1 MINKQKMWFITLFS
15 LILILSVYYI
25 TMPSELLT
33 TMKTTEK
40 TSTTK
45 AKSEVSVTESDF
57 IAALQVE
64 KDEERSAL
72 VAKYNE
78 ILTNKESSF
87 EEKNNAYNGIKEIDN
102 IKAIEEK
109 IKNKINE
116 ELKLNSFIKIDGNNV
131 NITIKKE
138 NHDYSLANSIMKLA
152 QKEFEQKMYI
162 SVKFQK

>member
-1 MINKQKMWFITLFS
+1 MWFITLFS

-78 ILTNKESSF
+78 ILNVRMNPNCAETICFLCYYVLKKSNIIVGMSLDDYLQFSYVNDKDETIF
-87 EEKNNAYNGIKEIDN
+87 LTYDEFKNRNSLNN
-102 IKAIEEK
+102 IKQLLNNNELNNELNDELSDI
-109 IKNKINE
+109 INFSNIMQ
-116 ELKLNSFIKIDGNNV
+116 LK
-131 NITIKKE
+131 
-138 NHDYSLANSIMKLA
+138 
-152 QKEFEQKMYI
+152 
-162 SVKFQK
+162 